1 MRHHQGINMSNSAP
15 IEFHKIWIEQCEAA
29 EDIRERFGLQN
40 ALQYLIGEKLFS
52 FVHAAEQDDD
62 FAAELPAFVA
72 EIRRIFSPAV
82 IRHFLDELEHE
93 KYLAPTDTEDDII
106 DDLDE
111 DDDDEELYLG
121 NPVSGANELLR
132 FLRIRQLLME

>member
-15 IEFHKIWIEQCEAA
+15 TEFHKIWIEQCEAA
-29 EDIRERFGLQN
+29 KDIRERFGLED
-40 ALQYLIGEKLFS
+40 ALHYLIGEKLVN

-72 EIRRIFSPAV
+72 NIRCMFSPTEIRD
-82 IRHFLDELEHE
+82 FLNDLERD
-93 KYLAPTDTEDDII
+93 KYLAPADMEDDII
-106 DDLDE
+106 DDPDE
-111 DDDDEELYLG
+111 SDDDELYVG

-132 FLRIRQLLME
+132 FFRIRQLLTE